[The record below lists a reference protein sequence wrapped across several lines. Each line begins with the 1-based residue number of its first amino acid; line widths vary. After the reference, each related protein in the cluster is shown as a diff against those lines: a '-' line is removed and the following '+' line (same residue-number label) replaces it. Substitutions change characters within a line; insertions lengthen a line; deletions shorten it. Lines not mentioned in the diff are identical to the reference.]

1 MSVPRFWRK
10 IPQRYNLIGTQCTS
24 CSRTF
29 YPPRSFCPDCRRSG
43 ETVPYQ
49 FQGKGEVVT
58 FTVIRSASDAFA
70 QQTPFVLAIIRLD
83 EGPRVTAQIVV
94 EDVNEARIGMR
105 VRSVFRRIA
114 AEGESGVIYYGTK
127 FVPDVPYTDA

>member
-10 IPQRYNLIGTQCTS
+10 IHQRYNLEGTRCTS
-24 CSRTF
+24 CNRAF
-29 YPPRSFCPDCRRSG
+29 YPPRSFCPDCRRAG
-43 ETVPYQ
+43 VIAPYR

-58 FTVIRSASDAFA
+58 FTVIRSASE

-83 EGPRVTAQIVV
+83 EGPRVTAQVVV

-105 VRSVFRRIA
+105 VRSVFRRIGS
-114 AEGESGVIYYGTK
+114 EGESGVIHYGTK
-127 FVPDVPYTDA
+127 FVPDVPYPE